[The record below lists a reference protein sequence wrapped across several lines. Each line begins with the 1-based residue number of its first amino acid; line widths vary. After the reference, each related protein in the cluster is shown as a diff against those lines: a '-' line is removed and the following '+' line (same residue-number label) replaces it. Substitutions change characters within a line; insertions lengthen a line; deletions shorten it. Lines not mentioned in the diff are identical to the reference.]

1 MMHGRE
7 EDEMRSI
14 KKFFC
19 NSEDYFLRD
28 NLTKKGKKKSGMEQ
42 KNEEN
47 VNRNFGKH
55 LNKDVCLLTE
65 TARRKNGKRRMQC
78 YKDVFDRLTD
88 TKFYT
93 GTHKKRFDD
102 SRNGGGTICYE
113 ELFMEDYT
121 DDNNDHYVD
130 DNNDHYV
137 DDNNDHYMDDNNDHY
152 MDDNNDHYMD
162 DNNDHY
168 MDDHYMDD
176 NNDHYMDD
184 NNDHYMDDNNDHYMD
199 DNNYHYMSHN
209 NDHYNGKHLGERL
222 MGVCR
227 TRHDIYSY
235 YVKRVRSCTVVT
247 PGTLGI
253 QKYGIQIARPKTICL
268 YLNRDKYHNGLFFFI
283 KPHVNN
289 WKCFLFEITKVLS
302 PIIGPIRK
310 VYDQN
315 FRLVKSVEDLIH
327 GAKYLCTSGD
337 PPASLDTLQNFLSKW
352 ILQI

>member
-121 DDNNDHYVD
+121 DDNNDHYV
-130 DNNDHYV
+130 
-137 DDNNDHYMDDNNDHY
+137 
-152 MDDNNDHYMD
+152 
-162 DNNDHY
+162 
-168 MDDHYMDD
+168 
-176 NNDHYMDD
+176 DD

>member
-7 EDEMRSI
+7 EDEIRSI

-47 VNRNFGKH
+47 VDRNFGKH
-55 LNKDVCLLTE
+55 LNKDVYLLTE

-102 SRNGGGTICYE
+102 SRNGGGTVCYE
-113 ELFMEDYT
+113 ELCMEDYT
-121 DDNNDHYVD
+121 
-130 DNNDHYV
+130 

-152 MDDNNDHYMD
+152 MSHSNDHYMSHSNDHYMDDNNNHYMSHSNDHYMD

-168 MDDHYMDD
+168 M
-176 NNDHYMDD
+176 
-184 NNDHYMDDNNDHYMD
+184 
-199 DNNYHYMSHN
+199 SHS

-222 MGVCR
+222 MGVCS

-235 YVKRVRSCTVVT
+235 YVKRVRSCAVVT

-268 YLNRDKYHNGLFFFI
+268 YLNWDKYHNGLFFFI

-337 PPASLDTLQNFLSKW
+337 PPASLDRLQNFLSKW